1 MKMIFSKTMGLL
13 AITAGLMGAPQAQA
27 VTIDWV
33 SVGDITNAADNLNAS
48 EPGVY
53 GAVGYNYRIA
63 RTETSLDDYAE
74 FLNAVA
80 TTTDVHGL
88 YNANMG
94 SVANIAGITQ
104 TVTVGVSSYAVT
116 GGSGLRPVTYVSW
129 FDAARFV
136 NWMSNGQGAGDTET
150 GTYDMSLT
158 TPMAAPGASVYLPTE
173 DEWYK
178 AAYYDPSIGAG
189 DDGDN
194 YWLYPTQSD
203 AVPGNDVGVGSNLAN
218 FLDGD
223 FTLAGPNRLTDG
235 GAFTGSGSYYGT
247 FDQGGNVWE
256 WNDAEVFGS
265 SRGLRGG
272 SWNDAEG
279 GLRSSGRLDFGPAN
293 GNFDVGF
300 RLASVPEPTS
310 GVLVMLGCVGML
322 ARRRR

>member
-33 SVGDITNAADNLNAS
+33 SVGNVGNAADNAT
-48 EPGVY
+48 GF
-53 GAVGYNYRIA
+53 GAVGYDYRIA
-63 RTETSLDDYAE
+63 RTETNLNDYAE
-74 FLNAVA
+74 FLNATAA
-80 TTTDVHGL
+80 TDTHGL
-88 YNANMG
+88 YSTNMA
-94 SVANIAGITQ
+94 SDARIAGITRS
-104 TVTVGVSSYAVT
+104 GSSGSFSYAVT
-116 GGSGLRPVTYVSW
+116 GSGLRPVTYVSW
-129 FDAARFV
+129 LDAARFV
-136 NWMSNGQGAGDTET
+136 NWVSNGQGAGDTET
-150 GTYDMSLT
+150 GTYALNGAT
-158 TPMAAPGASVYLPTE
+158 NGIFTAAAGASVYLPTE

-178 AAYYDPSIGAG
+178 AAYYDPTIGAG

-203 AVPGNDVGVGSNLAN
+203 AVPSNDLPDAGNNAN
-218 FLDGD
+218 FRIGSD
-223 FTLAGPNRLTDG
+223 FTLGGPDRLTDG
-235 GAFTGSGSYYGT
+235 GAFTGSGSFYGT

-256 WNDAEVFGS
+256 WNDAVIGS

-272 SWNDAEG
+272 SWEVGED
-279 GLRSSGRLDFGPAN
+279 GLRSSGRDSVGSTFATA
-293 GNFDVGF
+293 FVGF